1 MSEMEL
7 QGIIQSV
14 IILLQSTT
22 GNNMTTYQIIL
33 STPPTKICRYAGEI
47 RTIEFTGTRED
58 LFTYVRWKSR
68 TYERLTEI
76 RVKQGNEW
84 VREDLL

>member
-1 MSEMEL
+1 
-7 QGIIQSV
+7 
-14 IILLQSTT
+14 
-22 GNNMTTYQIIL
+22 MTTYQITL
-33 STPPTKICRYAGEI
+33 STPSTKICRYAGEERI
-47 RTIEFTGTRED
+47 IEFTGTRTE

-76 RVKQGNEW
+76 KVKRGNEW